1 MGLFGRNATTVGLD
15 IGSGLIKLVAIS
27 HASGGPVLTKVAF
40 TSVVNDAIVEGEVMD
55 PGIVA
60 EAIKDLL
67 ASAGI
72 KAKKVVTA
80 VGGRD
85 VIIKKITMDR
95 MKEAEAREVI
105 RWEAEQH
112 VPFDMDN
119 VELDFQILDPE
130 GEGLQMTVLL
140 VAAKRELVEHK
151 VALLS
156 DVGLDASVID
166 VDAFA
171 LHNAFE
177 INYPEA
183 MHGVVGLVNIGHETT
198 NINILDDGVPV
209 LTRDIPIGTRRF
221 KEDLQRERGL
231 SADEADRLLRGADV
245 ERGARSAAR
254 DAGAR
259 SSPSASSARP
269 RSSSRPAGR
278 PAASRRIFT
287 TGGGARIPRLNKVLS
302 DRLRIPVQ
310 LANPIEK
317 LQVAD
322 GVFDT
327 HAGGRSGA
335 LADAPDRPRASQRG
349 VTPTNGP
356 DYPMIT
362 VNLRPDLKRKRARL
376 APPGRAGRRA
386 RPGQQSEGPAAARR
400 RRELGRRARLAGLR
414 RGRHHPR
421 AERAGAAARADPR
434 RAQALQGVPGREA
447 APGDHP
453 RLAGRPDRRH
463 PHRGRRPLRVAAPA
477 RRSDQGAAGL
487 HLAGGHGL
495 RRAGRRA
502 GARRRPAP
510 TPRRT
515 PPRPS
520 RS

>member
-60 EAIKDLL
+60 DSIKGLM

-72 KAKKVVTA
+72 KATRVVMA

-85 VIIKKITMDR
+85 VIIKKIAMDR
-95 MKEAEAREVI
+95 MKETEAREVI

-130 GEGLQMTVLL
+130 AEGLQMTVLL

-151 VALLS
+151 LALLS
-156 DVGLDASVID
+156 EIGLSASVVD

-177 INYPEA
+177 VNYPEA
-183 MHGVVGLVNIGHETT
+183 MRGVVGLVNIGHETT

-231 SADEADRLLRGADV
+231 SAESAEGVLRGTDTNEALEPLLESRGEELAV
-245 ERGARSAAR
+245 GIERAAAFLQSASRSAA
-254 DAGAR
+254 GI
-259 SSPSASSARP
+259 
-269 RSSSRPAGR
+269 SRV
-278 PAASRRIFT
+278 FT
-287 TGGGARIPRLNKVLS
+287 TGGGARIPGLNKLLS

-322 GVFDT
+322 GVFDQYSVDEV
-327 HAGGRSGA
+327 APLLMLPIGLA
-335 LADAPDRPRASQRG
+335 LRDAA
-349 VTPTNGP
+349 
-356 DYPMIT
+356 
-362 VNLRPDLKRKRARL
+362 
-376 APPGRAGRRA
+376 
-386 RPGQQSEGPAAARR
+386 
-400 RRELGRRARLAGLR
+400 
-414 RGRHHPR
+414 
-421 AERAGAAARADPR
+421 
-434 RAQALQGVPGREA
+434 
-447 APGDHP
+447 
-453 RLAGRPDRRH
+453 
-463 PHRGRRPLRVAAPA
+463 
-477 RRSDQGAAGL
+477 
-487 HLAGGHGL
+487 
-495 RRAGRRA
+495 
-502 GARRRPAP
+502 
-510 TPRRT
+510 
-515 PPRPS
+515 
-520 RS
+520 